1 MSDKRY
7 EANIIRATA
16 VEPANNL
23 QSTSAPGVWSIDEV
37 VELQKKEKWPTVG
50 NVITN
55 VEQVF
60 STFLYEGNG
69 ANQVIENGIALG
81 NSNDGGSVEF
91 DGTGDYLNLSTPV
104 VPASGQFSLEAFI
117 YPTATTDEAIA
128 SQHADG
134 ETGRFIFRL
143 DNGKLNFNWAASELT
158 DANSITANAWSHCL
172 VTRDASNVIRLFVN
186 GALRKSTTNS
196 VTLNQNNFTIGASRI
211 ASPEKFFNGFI
222 SNVRVVS
229 GAIPT
234 EYQTSSTTE
243 GAAIYTTPT
252 TGLTAVSNTAL
263 LTCQGS
269 TPLVDNSSNSY
280 AITTNAD
287 AAARAFGPF
296 TGTGGEGGLVWTKN
310 RDDSYDHNLVDSAR
324 GLTNSPYIR
333 SNTSGIQGTD
343 GNGITAFNN
352 NGYTVGSS
360 GSWNANGNSHVSW
373 TFRKAAK
380 FFDVVTYSG
389 TGSARTVSHS
399 LGSVPGMILIK
410 NTSGS
415 TGNWR
420 VYHRGMNGG
429 TNPEQYSMRLNQTN
443 AQASDSAAFNDTAP
457 TSSVFTVGTSA
468 TNESGRDYIAY
479 LFAHNNND
487 GEFGPDQDEDI
498 IKCGSYTGNGSTT
511 GVFQDLGFEPQWIMC
526 KVSSST
532 DGWILLDNMRGVGGA
547 GSNDPRLE
555 ANTDSAEAN
564 GEIMK
569 FDATG
574 FTPLTADGKINGSG
588 KTYIYMA
595 IRRPQAAPTAASQVF
610 SVATYSSNGN
620 SNIFNTGFNVDMA
633 ITTRTSGTNRYNLA
647 RLMGSK
653 YLFTEANNAEGDL
666 GTQWYAR
673 NNSVDFST
681 SFWGTTNNTVIWSWA
696 RARGYFDVVCYT
708 GTASARTIAHN
719 LGVAPEMMWVKCRDG
734 PGGTGASYWVVYHK
748 DLDASAPEDKAIYL
762 DTTTA
767 AFDFAGYW
775 NDTAPTSTVFT
786 LGTGNG
792 NDTNASG
799 QNYISYLF
807 ATLPGISKVGSYT
820 GSSSAVD
827 VDCGFTS
834 GARFILIKR
843 SSASGDGWF
852 TFDSVRG
859 IVAGND
865 PFLYL
870 NDQQAEFTSY
880 DAIDPYSAGFTVT
893 TALGGL
899 NTNGSTYVFY
909 AIAQ

>member
-55 VEQVF
+55 VENVF
-60 STFLYEGNG
+60 STFLYEGTG
-69 ANQVIENGIALG
+69 AAQNIENGIALG
-81 NSNDGGSVEF
+81 NSFSSGSGSFSGTSANTSTRVNIPTSANF
-91 DGTGDYLNLSTPV
+91 NFGTGDFTI
-104 VPASGQFSLEAFI
+104 EAFI
-117 YPTATTDEAIA
+117 YLKTSKNYHNVYDQRTPT
-128 SQHADG
+128 Q
-134 ETGRFIFRL
+134 
-143 DNGKLNFNWAASELT
+143 
-158 DANSITANAWSHCL
+158 DA
-172 VTRDASNVIRLFVN
+172 
-186 GALRKSTTNS
+186 TTNS
-196 VTLNQNNFTIGASRI
+196 PIIYIDSNNYIIFYVGGSGRAYSSALSLHTWYHVAVTRASGSTKMFLNGTQQGATYSDSLTYVQPASDFSFGGSLEQNTYNLDGY
-211 ASPEKFFNGFI
+211 I
-222 SNVRVVS
+222 SNLRVVK
-229 GAIPT
+229 GT
-234 EYQTSSTTE
+234 
-243 GAAIYTTPT
+243 AIYTSNFTAPT
-252 TGLTAVSNTAL
+252 AALTAVSGTSL
-263 LTCQGS
+263 LAAQGS
-269 TPLVDNSSNSY
+269 TPFVDNSGNSV
-280 AITTNAD
+280 ALTLNNSPVASD
-287 AAARAFGPF
+287 FGPF
-296 TGTGGEGGLVWTKN
+296 TGTGGEGGLVWIKD
-310 RDDSYDHNLVDSAR
+310 RDAGFGHNLFDTAR
-324 GLTNSPYIR
+324 GAGKYLNSDDAAAEA
-333 SNTSGIQGTD
+333 TD
-343 GNGITAFNN
+343 TTRLSSFNN
-352 NGYTVGSS
+352 SGFSLGSQ
-360 GSWNANGNSHVSW
+360 GSVNTNNNSLVSW
-373 TFRKAAK
+373 TFRKQAK
-380 FFDVVTYSG
+380 FFDIVTYTG
-389 TGSARTVSHS
+389 NGSARTISHN
-399 LGSVPGMILIK
+399 LGSVPGMIILK
-410 NTSGS
+410 NLSSGS
-415 TGNWR
+415 EGWR
-420 VYHRGMNGG
+420 VYHRGANGG
-429 TNPEQYSMRLNQTN
+429 TNPEQYYAMLQATN
-443 AQASDSAAFNDTAP
+443 AFAAASTPWNNTAP
-457 TSSVFTVGTSA
+457 TSTEFTLGTDTGS
-468 TNESGRDYIAY
+468 NGNGNSFVAY

-487 GEFGPDQDEDI
+487 GEFGPDQNADI
-498 IKCGSYTGNGSTT
+498 IKCGTYAGNGTDART
-511 GVFQDLGFEPQWIMC
+511 IDLGFEAQWVLV
-526 KVSSST
+526 KRSDGAT
-532 DGWILLDNMRGVGGA
+532 DWWVLDNMRGLHA
-547 GSNDPRLE
+547 RQIASNYLE
-555 ANTDSAEAN
+555 ANTSNAEASQGN
-564 GEIMK
+564 FFADSQGFMVDAGDYNSSGE
-569 FDATG
+569 
-574 FTPLTADGKINGSG
+574 N
-588 KTYIYMA
+588 YIYMA
-595 IRRPQAAPTAASQVF
+595 IRRGPLAVPTAATQVF

-653 YLFTEANNAEGDL
+653 YLITEANNAEGDL

-681 SFWGTTNNTVIWSWA
+681 SFWGTTSDTVSWSWA

-708 GTASARTIAHN
+708 GTGSARTIAHN

-734 PGGTGASYWVVYHK
+734 PGGSGTAAWVVYHK
-748 DLDASAPEDKAIYL
+748 DSDASAPQDKYLYL
-762 DTTTA
+762 DTSGGVG
-767 AFDFAGYW
+767 DFTGYW

-799 QNYISYLF
+799 QKYIAYLF

-820 GSSSAVD
+820 GSSSSVN

-870 NDQQAEFTSY
+870 NDTQGEFTSY